1 MITSPPPLSL
11 SLYLPDSELEEVV
24 ELVVVLHSLMLR
36 SCRRY
41 WPCINDSNL
50 FWSCCCVFFN
60 CTFVE
65 WFFFS
70 LSSSIYTNKPK
81 MLVRKLRMIN
91 TIYIVK
97 LIHFLIFFYPKYFL
111 HILPLT
117 FLSVIKKK
125 IMKNAHKL
133 SILIQYINPQIS
145 CIYISI
151 INKIFTR
158 TWAIHL
164 FNTNSITIQVQT
176 WPKSDQRFSVRFI
189 SWGHH

>member
-1 MITSPPPLSL
+1 MITSPPPLSLSL

-81 MLVRKLRMIN
+81 MLVRKPRMIN

-97 LIHFLIFFYPKYFL
+97 LIYFLNFFYPKYFL
-111 HILPLT
+111 HILPFK
-117 FLSVIKKK
+117 FLSVIKKNYEECSQA
-125 IMKNAHKL
+125 IYSD
-133 SILIQYINPQIS
+133 SIYKSSNILH
-145 CIYISI
+145 IYKH
-151 INKIFTR
+151 N
-158 TWAIHL
+158 
-164 FNTNSITIQVQT
+164 
-176 WPKSDQRFSVRFI
+176 
-189 SWGHH
+189 

>member
-81 MLVRKLRMIN
+81 MLVRKPRMIN

-97 LIHFLIFFYPKYFL
+97 LIYFLNFFYPKYFL
-111 HILPLT
+111 HILPFK
-117 FLSVIKKK
+117 FLSVIKKLGR
-125 IMKNAHKL
+125 ML
-133 SILIQYINPQIS
+133 TSY
-145 CIYISI
+145 
-151 INKIFTR
+151 
-158 TWAIHL
+158 L
-164 FNTNSITIQVQT
+164 FWFNI
-176 WPKSDQRFSVRFI
+176 
-189 SWGHH
+189 